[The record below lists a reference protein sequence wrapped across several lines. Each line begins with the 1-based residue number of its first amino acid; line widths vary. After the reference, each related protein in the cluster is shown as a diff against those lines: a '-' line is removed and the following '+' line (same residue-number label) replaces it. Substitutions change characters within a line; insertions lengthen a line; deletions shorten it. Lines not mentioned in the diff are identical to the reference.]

1 MPSAGAHFSTNDLLN
16 VVTEYPPLRPTDI
29 PGPLST
35 RTALDPGVHLSA
47 RYMYAVTRKLA
58 LELEAS
64 WGVAVHVIEQIDLT
78 SEAEQPQIEST
89 TTDAHI
95 LQYFLNMSYFMGP
108 YYVTSP
114 YVTIGFGSR
123 STDLRQ
129 KGPINPDPIYN
140 RTYMAGLGVMA
151 VANETLAFRL
161 ELRDYMYN
169 FFYDN
174 QFADPNLSHAIIG
187 ERDIGIAVAE
197 AEPRFQ
203 HDMVVTFGVQVRMSF

>member
-1 MPSAGAHFSTNDLLN
+1 
-16 VVTEYPPLRPTDI
+16 
-29 PGPLST
+29 
-35 RTALDPGVHLSA
+35 
-47 RYMYAVTRKLA
+47 MYAITHKLG
-58 LELEAS
+58 LEVEAS
-64 WGVAVHVIEQIDLT
+64 WGVAVHVIEQIDLN

-95 LQYFLNMSYFMGP
+95 IQYFVNMSYFLGP

-114 YVTIGFGSR
+114 FVTIGFGSR

-140 RTYMAGLGVMA
+140 RSYMAGLGVMA

-174 QFADPNLSHAIIG
+174 QFADPNLSPGIIG
-187 ERDIGIAVAE
+187 ERDIGIAVAA

-203 HDMVVTFGVQVRMSF
+203 HDLVVTFGVQVQLPF